1 MQARSRLV
9 VGITTAVLSVSNQFV
24 TTELVAN
31 AVVQRDAVGDLE
43 SDFTVITQGLGI
55 FGILADLVTEA
66 EITATV
72 TRQQPGAA
80 ELTATAT
87 LAVIVGATE
96 QFDIALTA
104 AFELQAD
111 FDVKPPV
118 RAEAALTAEFT
129 LVSDANSFS
138 DNTALIMTVGDLVC
152 EITVIPPIRIE
163 ADLVSEFT
171 LAATI
176 GSIEQFAVLTAS
188 SGTLD
193 CSPTAE
199 FSGFGSLSTVTEQ
212 TTTADKFLGIS
223 NLVLQANGFQL
234 TVGDVINIDPFLQL
248 KIAQETRRVKILPES
263 RTLNIEQETRTLL
276 IKGHP

>member
-1 MQARSRLV
+1 
-9 VGITTAVLSVSNQFV
+9 
-24 TTELVAN
+24 
-31 AVVQRDAVGDLE
+31 
-43 SDFTVITQGLGI
+43 
-55 FGILADLVTEA
+55 
-66 EITATV
+66 
-72 TRQQPGAA
+72 
-80 ELTATAT
+80 
-87 LAVIVGATE
+87 VIVGATE
-96 QFDIALTA
+96 QFDSALSA

-118 RAEAALTAEFT
+118 RAEAALLSVSEF
-129 LVSDANSFS
+129 SCDATTFT

-163 ADLVSEFT
+163 AELVSEFT
-171 LAATI
+171 LTATV
-176 GSIEQFAVLTAS
+176 GSIEQFAVLTVS

-193 CSPTAE
+193 CTPVAVYGGESA
-199 FSGFGSLSTVTEQ
+199 LDTVTEQ

-223 NLVLQANGFQL
+223 NLVLQSNGFQV

-248 KIAQETRRVKILPES
+248 KITQETRRVKILPES

>member
-1 MQARSRLV
+1 LGSFRIDNA
-9 VGITTAVLSVSNQFV
+9 A
-24 TTELVAN
+24 ELVATSS
-31 AVVQRDAVGDLE
+31 Q
-43 SDFTVITQGLGI
+43 TVSATTAI
-55 FGILADLVTEA
+55 GILADLVTEA

-72 TRQQPGAA
+72 FRQQLGAA
-80 ELTATAT
+80 ALTSTAT
-87 LAVIVGATE
+87 LAAIVGATE
-96 QFDIALTA
+96 QFDSALSA

-118 RAEAALTAEFT
+118 RAEAALTAEFS
-129 LVSDANSFS
+129 LVSDPNSFS

-163 ADLVSEFT
+163 ADLVSQFT
-171 LAATI
+171 VTATI
-176 GSIEQFAVLTAS
+176 GAIEQFAVLTVS
-188 SGTLD
+188 SGTLN

-212 TTTADKFLGIS
+212 TTAADRFLGIS
-223 NLVLQANGFQL
+223 NLVLQSNGFQL
-234 TVGDVINIDPFLQL
+234 TAGDAINIDPFLQL
-248 KIAQETRRVKILPES
+248 KITQETRRVKILPES